1 MNMTRDIVLKGGHVV
16 DGETCSLYRADVLVS
31 NGKISRIA
39 EDITD
44 ANAETIDCSGKIIT
58 AGFIDAHV
66 HIESSMVL
74 PEAFGEAVLP
84 HGTTS
89 VIADP
94 HEVVN
99 VAGATGLHEFL
110 DEAAKAPID
119 IFTVVP
125 SSVPATPLDTNG
137 AGKFLAADMAEFV
150 SRPDIVG
157 LGEVMCFYDVVNG
170 NPEIMDK
177 IAMFRDKA
185 IDGHSPGISDEMLDK
200 YIAAG
205 VQNDHESNDAAS
217 MLARYRRGMNIY
229 VREGSAARNANDLLS
244 CIRDEH
250 LDLSRFAFCTDDKHL
265 ATIAAEGHIS
275 YIVRMARSMGFSWGE
290 VSRMASYNPCRFYHL
305 ANRGNIREG
314 YIADIVITDD
324 TCNSISLVIKNGRK
338 VATDGRLLPDIHRTS
353 DKKFANTVHFRHLT
367 PDDFSLPQS
376 LTNIAIG
383 LVDGQLLTLKVH
395 PSAEERK
402 NLSLLATIER
412 YGKNGNMAVCLMKG
426 YGIHNGAVATSVSH
440 DSHNVICAGD
450 NPADMA
456 VACNRLKELGGGYV
470 IASEG
475 KVIGECALPAYGL
488 MSDRDADTVSAT
500 IHELETKAHA
510 LGVNPGIDPFTT
522 LSFVALPVIP
532 SLRLL
537 DTGLYDVDEGKFIS

>member
-1 MNMTRDIVLKGGHVV
+1 MTRDILLKGGHVA
-16 DGETCSLYRADVLVS
+16 DGETGLLYKSDVLVS
-31 NGKISRIA
+31 DGKISRIA

-44 ANAETIDCSGKIIT
+44 TNAETIDCYGKIIT

-99 VAGATGLHEFL
+99 VAGASGLHEFL

-137 AGKFLAADMAEFV
+137 AGKFLASDMAEFV

-157 LGEVMCFYDVVNG
+157 LGEVMCVYDVVEG
-170 NPEIMDK
+170 NHEILDK
-177 IAMFRDKA
+177 IALFRNKT
-185 IDGHSPGISDEMLDK
+185 IDGHSTGIPEDILDK

-205 VQNDHESNDAAS
+205 IQNDHESNDTAS
-217 MLARYRRGMNIY
+217 MLARYSRGMNIY
-229 VREGSAARNANDLLS
+229 IREGSAARNANDLLS
-244 CIRDEH
+244 CVRDER
-250 LDLSRFAFCTDDKHL
+250 LDISRFAFCTDDKHL

-275 YIVRMARSMGFSWGE
+275 YIVRMARSMGFSWGA
-290 VSRMASYNPCRFYHL
+290 VARMASYNPCRFYRL
-305 ANRGNIREG
+305 DNRGNIREG
-314 YIADIVITDD
+314 YIADIVVTDD
-324 TCNSISLVIKNGRK
+324 TCDNISLVIKNGRK
-338 VATDGRLLPDIHRTS
+338 VAADGKLIHDIRRTS
-353 DKKFANTVHFRHLT
+353 NKTFANTVHFRHLT
-367 PDDFSLPQS
+367 PDDFAIPQS
-376 LTNIAIG
+376 LCNIAIG
-383 LVDGQLLTLKVH
+383 LVDGQLLTRRIY
-395 PSAEERK
+395 PSQEEC
-402 NLSLLATIER
+402 NGLSMLATIER
-412 YGKNGNMAVCLMKG
+412 YGKNGNMAVCLMNG